1 MIHKKKLVK
10 NILLMLSMVLIILL
24 VTRFVFNPKKD
35 SMYYAQAFLEKLTT
49 PEEDESTGYYREMLS
64 GDVNPSAMESF
75 GIALESEYK
84 DLMTANGFEKAVA
97 NRFIPWDVLALEDD
111 NFVLLVDSY
120 EVIKMD
126 DYKDG
131 SVHYGFLISLRIEY
145 SNGEREA
152 VQVSGDLVMAEENGR
167 WKVEVFRRNPDFTT
181 LYNLIYSPR

>member
-24 VTRFVFNPKKD
+24 FTFFVFNQKKD

-49 PEEDESTGYYREMLS
+49 PEADESTRYYREMLS
-64 GDVNPSAMESF
+64 GDANPSVMESF
-75 GIALESEYK
+75 GIALENEYK
-84 DLMTANGFEKAVA
+84 DLMTVNGFEKAAA
-97 NRFIPWDVLALEDD
+97 NRFIPWDVLALEED
-111 NFVLLVDSY
+111 NFNLLVDAY

-152 VQVSGDLVMAEENGR
+152 VQVSGDLVMAEENDR

-181 LYNLIYSPR
+181 LYNLLYTPR